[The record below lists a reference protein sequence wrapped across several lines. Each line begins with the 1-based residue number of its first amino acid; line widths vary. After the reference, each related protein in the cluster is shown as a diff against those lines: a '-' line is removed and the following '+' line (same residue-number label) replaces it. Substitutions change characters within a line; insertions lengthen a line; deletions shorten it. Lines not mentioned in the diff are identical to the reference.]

1 MDPNMEQ
8 SKPSGKWHIG
18 IPISKML
25 ASALSVGRVIL
36 RQKSGLD
43 DESLVGPS
51 ALLSACASLVEHQG
65 EASGLALA
73 EQILSAYE
81 ALAFE
86 EKAAFFQGLAQDFL
100 VDQAGVAAAAV
111 QYQEQSNPAS
121 MNTLRK
127 ALEPRCNR
135 LFRRLN
141 QVPDATGRLVKLR
154 GDLLQHESTHPQ
166 LKQVDDDLKRLLL
179 IWFNLGFLSLR
190 RISWDSPA
198 STLEKLIEYE
208 AVHEIRGWGD
218 LRSRLKE
225 DRRLFA
231 YFHPAMP
238 DDPIIFVQ
246 VALRDGGSSAIG
258 PLVQEDRILED
269 TANTNTAT
277 FYSISNCHKGLRGIS
292 FGNFLIKQV
301 ASELRSEFPHLTRFE
316 TLSPIPGFR
325 AWVAASLKGATTHT
339 LPTPVWD
346 RLGTYLEDIDDDFDA
361 NPLAQDTLLPLCA
374 HYLTHEKKDQ
384 LPIDPVAKFH
394 LGNGALLDKIH
405 WRGDESD
412 RGKQLSY
419 GVMVNYV
426 YEPEEIENRH
436 EAFFSEGRIA
446 ASASVKNLADS
457 LTGQTG

>member
-1 MDPNMEQ
+1 MDPHTEQ
-8 SKPSGKWHIG
+8 SKPSSKWHIG

-43 DESLVGPS
+43 DEALAGPT
-51 ALLSACASLVEHQG
+51 ALLKACGHLVEHQG

-81 ALAFE
+81 ALTFE
-86 EKAAFFQGLAQDFL
+86 EKGDFFSGLAQDFL
-100 VDQAGVAAAAV
+100 INPASVAAATS
-111 QYQEQSNPAS
+111 QYQEEPSPTS

-154 GDLLQHESTHPQ
+154 GDLLQHEGVHPQ

-246 VALRDGGSSAIG
+246 VALRKGGSSAIG
-258 PLVQEDRILED
+258 PLVQEDRILEE
-269 TANTNTAT
+269 TATSNTAT

-325 AWVAASLKGATTHT
+325 TWVSSALNGATTHT
-339 LPTPVWD
+339 LPAPVWD
-346 RLGTYLEDIDDDFDA
+346 RLGTYLEDIDDGFDA

-374 HYLTHEKKDQ
+374 HYLTHEKIAQ

-405 WRGDESD
+405 WRGDESE
-412 RGKQLSY
+412 RGKKLSY

-446 ASASVKNLADS
+446 ASPEVKALADS
-457 LTGQTG
+457 LMGQSG

>member
-1 MDPNMEQ
+1 MDPHSEQ
-8 SKPSGKWHIG
+8 AKPSSKWHIG

-25 ASALSVGRVIL
+25 ASALAVGRVIL

-43 DESLVGPS
+43 DEALIGPA
-51 ALLSACASLVEHQG
+51 ALLKACGNLVEHQG

-73 EQILSAYE
+73 EQILCAYE
-81 ALAFE
+81 ALTFA
-86 EKAAFFQGLAQDFL
+86 EKGEFFSGLAENFL
-100 VDQAGVAAAAV
+100 IDPASVEAAASH
-111 QYQEQSNPAS
+111 YQKETSAAS
-121 MNTLRK
+121 ANRLRK

-154 GDLLQHESTHPQ
+154 GDLLQHEGIHPQ
-166 LKQVDDDLKRLLL
+166 LKQVDEDLKRLLL

-246 VALRDGGSSAIG
+246 VALRDGGSHAIG
-258 PLVQEDRILED
+258 PLVQEDRLLED
-269 TANTNTAT
+269 TAKSNTAT

-325 AWVAASLKGATTHT
+325 GWVSASLKENATHT
-339 LPTPVWD
+339 LPAPIWD
-346 RLGTYLEDIDDDFDA
+346 RLRTYLEDIDDDFDA

-374 HYLTHEKKDQ
+374 HYLTHEKKGQ
-384 LPIDPVAKFH
+384 QPIDPVARFH

-405 WRGDESD
+405 WRGDESK
-412 RGKQLSY
+412 RGKELSF

-446 ASASVKNLADS
+446 ASSAVKDMADS
-457 LTGQTG
+457 LMGQSG

>member
-1 MDPNMEQ
+1 MDPILEQ
-8 SKPSGKWHIG
+8 SKPTTKWTFG
-18 IPISKML
+18 APISRML
-25 ASALSVGRVIL
+25 ASALAAGRVIL
-36 RQKSGLD
+36 RQKSGGKD
-43 DESLVGPS
+43 DVPVGPD
-51 ALLSACASLVEHQG
+51 AVLSACADLVEHRG

-81 ALAFE
+81 ALSPD
-86 EKAAFFQGLAQDFL
+86 EKGTFFGGLAQDFL
-100 VDQAGVAAAAV
+100 VDRGRVEDAIVRQ
-111 QYQEQSNPAS
+111 QTEPTSES
-121 MNTLRK
+121 LTLLRK

-154 GDLLQHESTHPQ
+154 GDLLEHEATHPE
-166 LKQVDDDLKRLLL
+166 LKQIDDDLKRLLL

-246 VALRDGGSSAIG
+246 VALKAGSSNAIG
-258 PLVQEDRILED
+258 PLVQEDRLQQNPALCD
-269 TANTNTAT
+269 TAT

-301 ASELRSEFPHLTRFE
+301 ASELRSELPHLKRFE
-316 TLSPIPGFR
+316 TLSPVPGFR
-325 AWVAASLKGATTHT
+325 PWTVKALQGEMGHQ
-339 LPTPVWD
+339 LPDAVWD
-346 RLGTYLEDIDDDFDA
+346 RLVTYLEDIDEEFAA
-361 NPLAQDTLLPLCA
+361 NPLMQDTLLPLCA
-374 HYLTHEKKDQ
+374 HYLINEKAGA
-384 LPIDPVAKFH
+384 LPIDPVARFH
-394 LGNGALLDKIH
+394 LSNGALLDRIH
-405 WRGDESD
+405 WYGDDSD
-412 RGKQLSY
+412 RGVQRSY
-419 GVMVNYV
+419 GIMVNYV

-436 EAFFSEGRIA
+436 EAYFAEGRIA
-446 ASASVKNLADS
+446 ASPTVHDLASGLVGSKV
-457 LTGQTG
+457 

>member
-1 MDPNMEQ
+1 MEQ
-8 SKPSGKWHIG
+8 SKPSSKWHIG

-43 DESLVGPS
+43 DETLVGPS
-51 ALLSACASLVEHQG
+51 AVLKACGSLVEHQG

-81 ALAFE
+81 ALNFE
-86 EKAAFFQGLAQDFL
+86 EKSVFFSGLAQNFL
-100 VDQAGVAAAAV
+100 VDQAGVAAAAE
-111 QYQEQSNPAS
+111 QYQEQPSPAS

-154 GDLLQHESTHPQ
+154 GDLLQHESTHPE

-246 VALRDGGSSAIG
+246 VALRDGGSSAVG

-269 TANTNTAT
+269 TAKTNTAT

-325 AWVAASLKGATTHT
+325 AWVTASLKGATTHT

-346 RLGTYLEDIDDDFDA
+346 RLETYLDDIEDDFDA
-361 NPLAQDTLLPLCA
+361 NPLARDTLLPLCA
-374 HYLTHEKKDQ
+374 HYLTHEKKHQ

-405 WRGDESD
+405 WRGDESE
-412 RGKQLSY
+412 RGKELSY

-446 ASASVKNLADS
+446 SSAAVKDLADS
-457 LTGQTG
+457 LIGQTG

>member
-1 MDPNMEQ
+1 MDPALEQ
-8 SKPSGKWHIG
+8 SKPTSKWIFG
-18 IPISKML
+18 TPISRML
-25 ASALSVGRVIL
+25 ASALAAGREIL
-36 RQKSGLD
+36 RQKSGA
-43 DESLVGPS
+43 DEMPAGPE
-51 ALLSACASLVEHQG
+51 ALLKSCADLVEHRG

-81 ALAFE
+81 ALSDE
-86 EKAAFFQGLAQDFL
+86 EKAVFFNGLADDFL
-100 VDQAGVAAAAV
+100 VDPERIDAAV
-111 QYQEQSNPAS
+111 QHQQAETTPAS
-121 MNTLRK
+121 LGALRK

-154 GDLLQHESTHPQ
+154 GDLLDHEETYPR

-218 LRSRLKE
+218 LRSRLKD

-246 VALRDGGSSAIG
+246 VALKAGSSDAIG
-258 PLVQEDRILED
+258 PLVQEDRLQENPALSD
-269 TANTNTAT
+269 TAT

-301 ASELRSEFPHLTRFE
+301 ASELRHELPHLKRFE
-316 TLSPIPGFR
+316 TLSPVPGFR
-325 AWVAASLKGATTHT
+325 PWVSSALQGEVDHK
-339 LPTPVWD
+339 LPEPVWN
-346 RLGTYLEDIDDDFDA
+346 RLVTYLEDMDDDFA
-361 NPLAQDTLLPLCA
+361 SNPRMEDTLRPLCA
-374 HYLTHEKKDQ
+374 HYLLNEKRGVQ
-384 LPIDPVAKFH
+384 PVDPVARFH
-394 LGNGALLDKIH
+394 LSNGALLDRVH
-405 WRGDESD
+405 WCGDQSD
-412 RGKQLSY
+412 MGLQRSFGI
-419 GVMVNYV
+419 MVNYV

-436 EAFFSEGRIA
+436 EAYFAQGRVA
-446 ASASVKNLADS
+446 ASAPVQELAAA
-457 LTGQTG
+457 LLGGKG